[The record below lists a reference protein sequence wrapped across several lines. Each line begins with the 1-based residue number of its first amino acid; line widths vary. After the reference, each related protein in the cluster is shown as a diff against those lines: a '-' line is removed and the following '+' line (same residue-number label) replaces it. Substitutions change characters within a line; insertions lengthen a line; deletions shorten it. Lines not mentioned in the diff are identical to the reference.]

1 MGFDGKIHYQACKTS
16 LPFLEFSY
24 MIKLHMLKHTKP
36 TLQMKQIHNSEK
48 GKNSR
53 QHKNPKQ
60 KPMTGKN
67 IFLHIPLMF
76 EPLMVQYCKMS
87 HYPYIHVILHVMG

>member
-1 MGFDGKIHYQACKTS
+1 MGFDKKIHYQACKRNLS
-16 LPFLEFSY
+16 FLEFSY

-53 QHKNPKQ
+53 QNKNSKQ
-60 KPMTGKN
+60 KPVTEKS
-67 IFLHIPLMF
+67 IFLHISLT
-76 EPLMVQYCKMS
+76 VKHCKMS
-87 HYPYIHVILHVMG
+87 HYPYTSVILHVMG